1 MGFGVWNLIGKVNEK
16 KANARNK
23 SDAVDQRAKT
33 LINQSTSFIINEAY
47 KTARTNIMFALS
59 ATGKGCKKI
68 IITSASPGEGKTTTC
83 LNLAITFA
91 QMNAKVLVIDA
102 DLRKPRV
109 YRHLGLERK
118 NGLSDVLGGLTDIN
132 TAIHHCPEHNIDCIT
147 SGQIPPNPAELL
159 SSSEMEALLNTLSE
173 RYDYIFLDTPPV
185 TMVTEAAAMSKFTN
199 GTVVIIRQNY
209 TIHEMLQRAQANLKF
224 GEAKILGYILNDVD
238 VNQYRSGYGRYGY
251 RGYGHR
257 RYGYGYSEY
266 GYKYA
271 YHYGGYDG
279 YGNKKNTDAEDHE
292 QEQQTDEKKKNKK

>member
-1 MGFGVWNLIGKVNEK
+1 
-16 KANARNK
+16 
-23 SDAVDQRAKT
+23 
-33 LINQSTSFIINEAY
+33 
-47 KTARTNIMFALS
+47 MFALS

-68 IITSASPGEGKTTTC
+68 IVTSASPGEGKTTTC

-132 TAIHHCPEHNIDCIT
+132 TAIHHCPEYNIDCIT

-159 SSSEMEALLNTLSE
+159 TSSEMEALLNTLSE

-257 RYGYGYSEY
+257 KYGYGYSEY

-279 YGNKKNTDAEDHE
+279 YGNKEKTDAETHG
-292 QEQQTDEKKKNKK
+292 QEQRADRKKKKTE